1 MKRSP
6 SRGANMALAKSA
18 DVPGLK
24 KRSPS
29 RGANMALANA
39 TDVFAVKTKELA
51 S

>member
-1 MKRSP
+1 
-6 SRGANMALAKSA
+6 MALAKSA

-24 KRSPS
+24 KRSLYQ
-29 RGANMALANA
+29 GANMALANA